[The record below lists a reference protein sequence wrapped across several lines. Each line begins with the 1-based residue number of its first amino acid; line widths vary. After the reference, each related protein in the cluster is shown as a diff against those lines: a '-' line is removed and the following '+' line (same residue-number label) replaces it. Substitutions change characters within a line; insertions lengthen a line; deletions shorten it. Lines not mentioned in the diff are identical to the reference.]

1 MKAMTEKAKEMNDS
15 ELIISGI
22 EILNKSLGVTNAL
35 RFLSLLH
42 NEPTDY
48 VEISQR
54 LYDGQTI
61 EEIFERTKTHWNKSG
76 V

>member
-1 MKAMTEKAKEMNDS
+1 MEKVKEMDDT
-15 ELIISGI
+15 EIIISGI
-22 EILNKSLGVTNAL
+22 EILNKTLGVTNAL

-61 EEIFERTKTHWNKSG
+61 EEIFDRAKKNWKE
-76 V
+76 

>member
-1 MKAMTEKAKEMNDS
+1 VEKIKEMDDT
-15 ELIISGI
+15 EIIINGI
-22 EILNKSLGVTNAL
+22 EVLNRSLGITNAL

-48 VEISQR
+48 VEISKR

-61 EEIFERTKTHWNKSG
+61 DEIFDRAKKNWEG
-76 V
+76 

>member
-1 MKAMTEKAKEMNDS
+1 MKDEIMNDT
-15 ELIISGI
+15 EIIINGI
-22 EILNKSLGVTNAL
+22 EVLNKTLGVTNAL
-35 RFLSLLH
+35 RFISLMH

-61 EEIFERTKTHWNKSG
+61 EEIFDRAKKHWKD
-76 V
+76 

>member
-1 MKAMTEKAKEMNDS
+1 MMEKVNDMNDT
-15 ELIISGI
+15 EIIISGI
-22 EILNKSLGVTNAL
+22 EVLNKALGITNAL
-35 RFLSLLH
+35 RFLSLMH

-61 EEIFERTKTHWNKSG
+61 EEIFDRAKTNWKE
-76 V
+76 

>member
-1 MKAMTEKAKEMNDS
+1 MEKTKEISDI
-15 ELIISGI
+15 ELLISGI

-48 VEISQR
+48 VEISKR

-61 EEIFERTKTHWNKSG
+61 EEIFERAKSNWNKSG
-76 V
+76 E

>member
-1 MKAMTEKAKEMNDS
+1 MEKVKEMNDT

-22 EILNKSLGVTNAL
+22 EILNKSLGVANAL

-42 NEPTDY
+42 NELTDY

-61 EEIFERTKTHWNKSG
+61 EEIFERAKTYWNE
-76 V
+76 

>member
-1 MKAMTEKAKEMNDS
+1 MMEKVKEMNDT
-15 ELIISGI
+15 EIIINGI
-22 EILNKSLGVTNAL
+22 EVLNKTLGITNAL
-35 RFLSLLH
+35 RFISLMH

-61 EEIFERTKTHWNKSG
+61 EEIFDRARTNWKE
-76 V
+76 

>member
-1 MKAMTEKAKEMNDS
+1 MEKAKEMNDT

-61 EEIFERTKTHWNKSG
+61 EEIFERAKNHWNKSG

>member
-1 MKAMTEKAKEMNDS
+1 MEKTKEISDI
-15 ELIISGI
+15 ELLISGI

-48 VEISQR
+48 VEISKR

-61 EEIFERTKTHWNKSG
+61 EEIFERAKNNWNKSG
-76 V
+76 E

>member
-1 MKAMTEKAKEMNDS
+1 MMEKAREMNDS

-54 LYDGQTI
+54 LYDGQSL
-61 EEIFERTKTHWNKSG
+61 EEIFERAKTNWNKSG

>member
-1 MKAMTEKAKEMNDS
+1 MEKVKEMNDT
-15 ELIISGI
+15 EIIINGI
-22 EILNKSLGVTNAL
+22 EVLNKTLGVTNAL
-35 RFLSLLH
+35 RFISLMH

-61 EEIFERTKTHWNKSG
+61 DEIFDRAKKNWKE
-76 V
+76 

>member
-1 MKAMTEKAKEMNDS
+1 MMEKVNDMNDT
-15 ELIISGI
+15 EIIISGI
-22 EILNKSLGVTNAL
+22 EVLNKAIGITNAL
-35 RFLSLLH
+35 RFLSLMH

-61 EEIFERTKTHWNKSG
+61 EDIFDRAKTNWKE
-76 V
+76 

>member
-1 MKAMTEKAKEMNDS
+1 MEKVKEMDDT
-15 ELIISGI
+15 EIIISGI
-22 EILNKSLGVTNAL
+22 EVLNKSLGVTNAL

-61 EEIFERTKTHWNKSG
+61 EEIFDRAKKNWKE
-76 V
+76 

>member
-1 MKAMTEKAKEMNDS
+1 MEKVKEMNDT
-15 ELIISGI
+15 EIIINGI
-22 EILNKSLGVTNAL
+22 EVLNKTLGVTNAL
-35 RFLSLLH
+35 RFISLMH

-61 EEIFERTKTHWNKSG
+61 DEIFDRAKKHWKD
-76 V
+76 

>member
-1 MKAMTEKAKEMNDS
+1 MGKVKEMNDT
-15 ELIISGI
+15 EIIINGI
-22 EILNKSLGVTNAL
+22 EVLNKTLGITNAL
-35 RFLSLLH
+35 RFISLMH

-61 EEIFERTKTHWNKSG
+61 EEIFDRAKKNWKE
-76 V
+76 

>member
-1 MKAMTEKAKEMNDS
+1 MKAMVEKAREMNDS

-61 EEIFERTKTHWNKSG
+61 EEIFERAKTYWNKSG

>member
-1 MKAMTEKAKEMNDS
+1 MEKAKEMNDT

-61 EEIFERTKTHWNKSG
+61 ENLKEQKTIGINQEYK
-76 V
+76 

>member
-1 MKAMTEKAKEMNDS
+1 MEKVKEMDDT
-15 ELIISGI
+15 EIIISGI
-22 EILNKSLGVTNAL
+22 EVLNKSLGVTNAL

-61 EEIFERTKTHWNKSG
+61 EEVFDRAKKNWKE
-76 V
+76 

>member
-1 MKAMTEKAKEMNDS
+1 MEKVKEMDDT
-15 ELIISGI
+15 EIIINGI
-22 EILNKSLGVTNAL
+22 EVLNKALGVTNAL

-61 EEIFERTKTHWNKSG
+61 EEIFNRAKNNWKE
-76 V
+76 

>member
-1 MKAMTEKAKEMNDS
+1 MEKVKRMDDTEIMV
-15 ELIISGI
+15 SGI
-22 EILNKSLGVTNAL
+22 EILNKALGVTNTL

-42 NEPTDY
+42 DEPTDY

-61 EEIFERTKTHWNKSG
+61 EEIFDRAKKHWKD
-76 V
+76 

>member
-1 MKAMTEKAKEMNDS
+1 MEKVKEMNDT
-15 ELIISGI
+15 EIIINGI
-22 EILNKSLGVTNAL
+22 EVLNKTLGITNAL
-35 RFLSLLH
+35 RFIRLMH

-61 EEIFERTKTHWNKSG
+61 EEIFDRAKKNWKE
-76 V
+76 

>member
-1 MKAMTEKAKEMNDS
+1 MMEKAREMNDS

-61 EEIFERTKTHWNKSG
+61 EEIFERAKTNWNKSG